1 MTVQD
6 TTTTAAPARAGAGER
21 DYHSFALCHE
31 PPGWLATVEDQV
43 ATWLRSRKQL
53 DIDTTVDGTHDQ
65 PGKGRTVT
73 VRHHR
78 HGHDR
83 ALRLVL
89 EEDTNAG
96 HWTTQITAVEHER
109 GGGWVAIDVVSEDGL
124 FVKVPGVARYLIEA
138 LHLSDG
144 GLELCRDPRTLTVD
158 RLPEL
163 VAVLRDPER
172 RSPVFVAG
180 TDTRLPFGPFSTQVK
195 DWTAQ
200 VDGMGH
206 VFVLDPRATT
216 ELVTLLGRA
225 WEAPAWTIRT
235 YGPGLDLDQP
245 ATARQ
250 HRILSTT
257 RLAQDSDRYLQ
268 TLLGGFA
275 RDIVAR
281 HKTPAPL
288 AAWQRTFERLENT
301 ALTEAMTTQVP
312 APAPAP
318 AVELATPAEQVVE
331 PTPGPVEPEPA
342 AVAEPL
348 TEESVDTS
356 AVGEEAETYL
366 VEVAELE
373 RVRLALGLPDLTDET
388 LARFVE
394 QATTPRTDPRAI
406 ADAARRLERQ
416 QARLEALRDEL
427 EQVKDKLLEEQVD
440 HMETREELDRQ
451 ASRAAWLGK
460 QLVDAGRH
468 DAAFSDVPDAEHDTA
483 PDSYAELLERA
494 AELPGLVVTADR
506 DTVLGLAAIDS
517 TSKALRA
524 AWDSLLALSDYV
536 RARDAGDTPSHV
548 HHYLQNT
555 PPGYRGMPPGK
566 HSWTE
571 TGTTMNQFG
580 EQRDLPVPAAVD
592 PSGTATMTAHFKLA
606 RIGMRS
612 PRLYYLDD
620 VAGPT
625 RSVVV
630 GYIGPHMTNTQTS

>member
-6 TTTTAAPARAGAGER
+6 TPPARAAGRAGAGER
-21 DYHSFALCHE
+21 NYHSFATCHE
-31 PPGWLATVEDQV
+31 PAPWLGTVEDQV

-53 DIDTTVDGTHDQ
+53 DIDARVDGTHDQ
-65 PGKGRTVT
+65 PEKGRTVT

-89 EEDTNAG
+89 EEDTHVG

-124 FVKVPGVARYLIEA
+124 FVKVPGVARNLIDA
-138 LHLSDG
+138 LHLADG
-144 GLELCRDPRTLTVD
+144 GLELRGEPRVMTAD
-158 RLPEL
+158 RLEGL
-163 VAVLRDPER
+163 VAVLCDPDR

-180 TDTRLPFGPFSTQVK
+180 TDHRLPFAQFVTRLKS
-195 DWTAQ
+195 WAEQ

-206 VFVLDPRATT
+206 VFVLDPAATA
-216 ELVTLLGRA
+216 ELVTRLGRA
-225 WEAPAWTIRT
+225 WEAPAWTVRT
-235 YGPGLDLDQP
+235 FRPGVELDQP
-245 ATARQ
+245 PTARQ

-288 AAWQRTFERLENT
+288 AAWQRMFDRLENT
-301 ALTEAMTTQVP
+301 ALTKAMTSTVP
-312 APAPAP
+312 AP
-318 AVELATPAEQVVE
+318 T
-331 PTPGPVEPEPA
+331 
-342 AVAEPL
+342 VAEPAPETVSPTPASAPVAPQPADVAKPL
-348 TEESVDTS
+348 TEASVS
-356 AVGEEAETYL
+356 EEVETFLAEVT
-366 VEVAELE
+366 ELE
-373 RVRLALGLPDLTDET
+373 RVRLVLGLADLSDET

-394 QATTPRTDPRAI
+394 QATAPRTDPRAV
-406 ADAARRLERQ
+406 AEAARRLERQ
-416 QARLEALRDEL
+416 QARLEALQEEL
-427 EQVKDKLLEEQVD
+427 GQVKDELLEEQVD
-440 HMETREELDRQ
+440 HMDTREELDRQ
-451 ASRAAWLGK
+451 AARAAWLGK
-460 QLVDAGRH
+460 QMLDAGRH
-468 DAAFSDVPDAEHDTA
+468 DVAFGEVPADELDTA
-483 PDSYAELLERA
+483 PDTYAELLDRGA
-494 AELPGLVVTADR
+494 ALPGIVVTADR
-506 DTVLGLAAIDS
+506 DTVLGLEAIDS
-517 TSKALRA
+517 TSKALRM

-536 RARDAGDTPSHV
+536 RARGAGDAASHV

-571 TGTTMNQFG
+571 TGSTMDQYG
-580 EQRDLPVPAAVD
+580 DERSLPVPAAID
-592 PSGTATMTAHFKLA
+592 ASGCATMTSHFKLA

-625 RSVVV
+625 GKVVV

>member
-6 TTTTAAPARAGAGER
+6 TTTTTAPARAGAGDR

-31 PPGWLATVEDQV
+31 LPGWLGTVEDQV

-53 DIDTTVDGTHDQ
+53 DIETTVDGTHDQ
-65 PGKGRTVT
+65 PGRGRTVT

-89 EEDTNAG
+89 EEDSPTG
-96 HWTTQITAVEHER
+96 HWTTQVTAVEHER

-144 GLELCRDPRTLTVD
+144 GLELRTDPRVATPD
-158 RLPEL
+158 RLTEL
-163 VAVLRDPER
+163 ISVLQDPIR

-180 TDTRLPFGPFSTQVK
+180 TDDRLPFAPFVTRLRG
-195 DWTAQ
+195 WAAQ

-206 VFVLDPRATT
+206 VFVLDPAATG
-216 ELVTLLGRA
+216 ELVNRLGRA
-225 WEAPAWTIRT
+225 WEAPAWTVRT
-235 YGPGLDLDQP
+235 YGPGVDLDQP

-312 APAPAP
+312 TPTSAPAAEEAP
-318 AVELATPAEQVVE
+318 PAERVAE
-331 PTPGPVEPEPA
+331 PTPVAPEPA
-342 AVAEPL
+342 TVDGPL
-348 TEESVDTS
+348 TEESVESSTVS
-356 AVGEEAETYL
+356 QEAETL
-366 VEVAELE
+366 LIDVAELE
-373 RVRLALGLPDLTDET
+373 RVRLTLGLPDLTDET

-394 QATTPRTDPRAI
+394 QATAPRTDPRAI

-427 EQVKDKLLEEQVD
+427 EQVKDELLEEQVD

-460 QLVDAGRH
+460 QFVLAGRP
-468 DAAFSDVPDAEHDTA
+468 DMAFAGVPDGEQDSA

-494 AELPGLVVTADR
+494 ARLPGLVVTADR

-536 RARDAGDTPSHV
+536 RASTAGDTTSHV

-571 TGTTMNQFG
+571 TGTTMNQYG
-580 EQRDLPVPAAVD
+580 DERELPVPVAVD
-592 PSGTATMTAHFKLA
+592 PSGTTVMTSHFKLA

-620 VAGPT
+620 TSGPT

-630 GYIGPHMTNTQTS
+630 GYLGPHMTNTQTS